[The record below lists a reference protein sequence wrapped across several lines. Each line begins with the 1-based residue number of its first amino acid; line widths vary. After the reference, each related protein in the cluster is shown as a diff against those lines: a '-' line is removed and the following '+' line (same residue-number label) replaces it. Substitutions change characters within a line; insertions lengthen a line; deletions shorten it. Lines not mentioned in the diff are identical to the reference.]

1 MKSSFHW
8 TWQRVELL
16 SEFIDLLSGTLKLWN
31 AFISA
36 DGGDINYFSDLHD
49 FQGKSPGSC
58 HNGHAIQSL
67 SAIKKTFEIL
77 QNRLQRLEL
86 LRDSLSRDLEVV
98 S

>member
-16 SEFIDLLSGTLKLWN
+16 SKFIDLLSGTLKQWN
-31 AFISA
+31 AFISEE
-36 DGGDINYFSDLHD
+36 GGDINYFSDLHE
-49 FQGKSPGSC
+49 FSRKSSEC
-58 HNGHAIQSL
+58 HNNCHAIQSL
-67 SAIKKTFEIL
+67 SAIKKMFERL

-86 LRDSLSRDLEVV
+86 LRDSLSRDFEAV